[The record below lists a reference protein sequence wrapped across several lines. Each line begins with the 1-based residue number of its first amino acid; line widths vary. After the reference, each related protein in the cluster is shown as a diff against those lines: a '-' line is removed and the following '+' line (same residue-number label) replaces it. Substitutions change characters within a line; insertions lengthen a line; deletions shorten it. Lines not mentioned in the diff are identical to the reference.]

1 MAKTKSEVS
10 HDESLEL
17 RWPDGQSRTRIQDR
31 ESRAQ
36 WKQTLSK
43 VKELLRRE
51 LELSGATA
59 TLITYSSNH
68 LEPGAAVWF
77 SRRAANQ
84 FAWQEALG
92 LIGEV
97 PTLDQIDKAYQ
108 SRARRVHPDGP
119 TPDIEVFRALSE
131 HRQRARDYVTG
142 RHRTD
147 HEYVIAIDQFNESRL
162 NLQAIKIVLYS
173 LRRIEDCGSPLMLER
188 AWMGFHKQITAG
200 VATEEVRDGATVAG

>member
-1 MAKTKSEVS
+1 MVKAKNVAHE
-10 HDESLEL
+10 ESLEL
-17 RWPDGQSRTRIQDR
+17 RWPDGQPRTRIQDR
-31 ESRAQ
+31 ESKAS
-36 WKQTLSK
+36 WKQPMAK

-59 TLITYSSNH
+59 SLVTYSVNP

-77 SRRAANQ
+77 SRKASNE

-92 LIGEV
+92 LIGEL
-97 PTLDQIDKAYQ
+97 PTREAIEKAYRQ
-108 SRARRVHPDGP
+108 RAAKVHPDGP
-119 TPDIEVFRALSE
+119 TPDVAVFTALSE
-131 HRQRARDYVTG
+131 HRQRALDYITG

-147 HEYVIAIDQFNESRL
+147 HEYVIAIDQFNEPRL
-162 NLQAIKIVLYS
+162 NLQAVKIVLYS

-200 VATEEVRDGATVAG
+200 SEVRDGAAVTA

>member
-1 MAKTKSEVS
+1 MMKNKQSSVV
-10 HDESLEL
+10 HDESLDL
-17 RWPDGQSRTRIQDR
+17 RWPEGQPRTRIQDR

-36 WKQTLSK
+36 WKQPLSK

-59 TLITYSSNH
+59 TLVTYSSNH

-77 SRRAANQ
+77 SRRASNQ

-97 PTLDQIDKAYQ
+97 PTLEQIDKAYRQ
-108 SRARRVHPDGP
+108 RAQRVHPDGP
-119 TPDIEVFRALSE
+119 TPDLEVFRSLSE

-142 RHRTD
+142 KHRSD
-147 HEYVIAIDQFNESRL
+147 HEYVIAIDQFAEARL

-188 AWMGFHKQITAG
+188 AWMGFHKQITSG
-200 VATEEVRDGATVAG
+200 EVVSGTAVAG